1 MPRNLSER
9 RDGPALIALWG
20 DTSEDQEFQLGTRE
34 YDWHH
39 HHRGQVFCVESGLVR
54 VRTASGSWLLPP
66 HRAGWIPP
74 GEPHQVSITGAMS
87 GWSLLLTP
95 AASVA
100 LPSHPT
106 VIGVTEIMRALVR
119 QAVGWAGQKALTP
132 PQERIMAVLLDE
144 LQQQPQAALH
154 LPMPKDRRLLRIT
167 TALAASPAD
176 ERSLEEWAAWAGLS
190 ARSMSRLF
198 RSETGCSFGQWR
210 QQLLLSIALERLAQG
225 ESVNAVSD
233 ALGYATTSNFIV
245 MFRRHFGDSPGRYF
259 RAAAHF

>member
-1 MPRNLSER
+1 MPRNLSEW

-20 DTSEDQEFQLGTRE
+20 DTREDQEFQLGTRE
-34 YDWHH
+34 YDSHH

-95 AASVA
+95 AASA
-100 LPSHPT
+100 QLPRHPT

-119 QAVGWAGQKALTP
+119 QAVSWAGQKALTP

-154 LPMPKDRRLLRIT
+154 LPMPQDRRLLRIT
-167 TALAASPAD
+167 AALAAAPAD
-176 ERSLEEWAAWAGLS
+176 ERNLEEWAAWAGLS

-210 QQLLLSIALERLAQG
+210 QQLLLSIALERLARG

-259 RAAAHF
+259 RAAAP